1 MLDGSKILHFERIK
15 STHLYALDLIESG
28 DISKYDSNDDDIVCV
43 INADEQTNG
52 IGRCSRKWV
61 SIPGNL
67 FVSIVT
73 KNSAGDDLGQLSLAV
88 GCAVRESIAE
98 IIEGQENCRDF
109 SEDKLKLHWPNDV
122 YYDEKKMSG
131 ILICQCSEYLVISIG
146 INTNSSLRD
155 FISMR
160 EVVGREISNGAIISV
175 LCEQLKKWMKSL
187 DHDGFSLVRS
197 YWIKNVCYIGCNI
210 KVRNGNETISGLFSD
225 IDESGRA
232 VLFGDGRCFFVS
244 SGDLFRNQERIV
256 VK

>member
-1 MLDGSKILHFERIK
+1 MLNGSKILHFERIK

-28 DISKYDSNDDDIVCV
+28 DISKYDSNDGDIVCV

-52 IGRCSRKWV
+52 IGRCSRKWI
-61 SIPGNL
+61 SISGNL

-73 KNSAGDDLGQLSLAV
+73 KNSAGNDSGQLSLAV
-88 GCAVRESIAE
+88 GCAVRESISE
-98 IIEGQENCRDF
+98 MIRRRGNCRNF
-109 SEDKLKLHWPNDV
+109 SEEKLKLHWPNDV
-122 YYDEKKMSG
+122 YYNEKKMSG

-146 INTNSSLRD
+146 INTNSSPQD
-155 FISMR
+155 FVSMR
-160 EVVGREISNGAIISV
+160 EIVGGEISNSAIISV
-175 LCEQLKKWMKSL
+175 LCEQLKKWIKSL
-187 DHDGFSLVRS
+187 DNEGFPLVRS

-210 KVRNGNETISGLFSD
+210 EVRNGNETISGLFSD

-232 VLFGDGRCFFVS
+232 VLFCDGRCFFVS